1 MLVGLLDRINH
12 SRRVK
17 RALDVALA
25 GGGLVALAPVLVST
39 TALVVW
45 KHGWPPVFAHER
57 PGLHGKPFRLV
68 KLRTMTNE
76 RGTDGQLL
84 PDAQRLTSFG
94 RALRASSLDELPELW
109 AIVRGD
115 MSLVGPRPLL
125 TKYLPL
131 YSKEQMR
138 RHDVPPGLTG
148 WAQVNGRNALSW
160 DEKFALDV
168 WYVDHWSNALDLAIL
183 ARTVL
188 AVVRRDGISA
198 EGDATMPEFRGSSI
212 AARAN

>member
-1 MLVGLLDRINH
+1 MIRRALRRLDQ

-17 RALDVALA
+17 RAIDVSVA
-25 GGGLVALAPVLVST
+25 GG
-39 TALVVW
+39 ALVVLSPLIGGATLVVAR
-45 KHGWPPVFAHER
+45 KLGWPPFFTHER

-76 RGTDGQLL
+76 RGPDGQLL
-84 PDAQRLTSFG
+84 PDAQRLTPFG
-94 RALRASSLDELPELW
+94 KALRASSLDELPELW

-131 YSKEQMR
+131 YTKEQMR
-138 RHDVPPGLTG
+138 RHNVPPGLTG

-160 DEKFALDV
+160 EEKFALDV
-168 WYVDHWSNALDLAIL
+168 WYVDHWSNTLDLAIL

-188 AVVRRDGISA
+188 AVLRRDGISA
-198 EGDATMPEFRGSSI
+198 EGEATMPEFRGTPVS
-212 AARAN
+212 ARPS

>member
-1 MLVGLLDRINH
+1 MQRILDRLNH

-17 RALDVALA
+17 RALDVAFA
-25 GGGLVALAPVLVST
+25 GGGLVALGPILAGT

-45 KHGWPPVFAHER
+45 KHGWPPFFSHER

-76 RGTDGQLL
+76 RGPDGQLL
-84 PDAQRLTSFG
+84 PDSQRLTSFG
-94 RALRASSLDELPELW
+94 KALRASSLDELPELW

-131 YSKEQMR
+131 YTKEQIR
-138 RHDVPPGLTG
+138 RHEVPPGLTG

-160 DEKFALDV
+160 EEKFALDV
-168 WYVDHWSNALDLAIL
+168 WYVDHWSNALDLTIL

-188 AVVRRDGISA
+188 AVLRRDGISA
-198 EGDATMPEFRGSSI
+198 EGEATMPEFRGSS
-212 AARAN
+212 AAASPN

>member
-1 MLVGLLDRINH
+1 MLNRLNH

-17 RALDVALA
+17 RALDVAFA
-25 GGGLVALAPVLVST
+25 GGGLVALAPVLAGT

-45 KHGWPPVFAHER
+45 KHGWPPFFSHER
-57 PGLHGKPFRLV
+57 PGLHGKPFQLV

-76 RGTDGQLL
+76 RGPDGQLL

-94 RALRASSLDELPELW
+94 KALRASSLDELPELW

-131 YSKEQMR
+131 YTKEQMR
-138 RHDVPPGLTG
+138 RHEVPPGLTG

-160 DEKFALDV
+160 EEKFALDV
-168 WYVDHWSNALDLAIL
+168 WYVDHWSNTLDLAIL

-188 AVVRRDGISA
+188 AVLRRDGISA
-198 EGDATMPEFRGSSI
+198 EGEATMPEFRGSS
-212 AARAN
+212 ATASPN

>member
-1 MLVGLLDRINH
+1 MLGLLNRLNH

-17 RALDVALA
+17 RALDVAFA
-25 GGGLVALAPVLVST
+25 GGGLVALAPVLAGT

-45 KHGWPPVFAHER
+45 KHGWPPFFSHER
-57 PGLHGKPFRLV
+57 PGLHGKPFQLV

-76 RGTDGQLL
+76 RGPDGQLL

-94 RALRASSLDELPELW
+94 KALRASSLDELPELW

-131 YSKEQMR
+131 YTNEQMR
-138 RHDVPPGLTG
+138 RHEVPPGLTG

-160 DEKFALDV
+160 EEKFALDV

-188 AVVRRDGISA
+188 AVLRRDGISA
-198 EGDATMPEFRGSSI
+198 EGEATMPEFRGSS
-212 AARAN
+212 ATASPN